1 MNVWGQLKIACENDS
16 DYNPFVFLLVFYC
29 FYLVWC
35 FIFFFFFLQM
45 IAECADI
52 WYKLSKDEKE
62 SHIRVMRIYLLSP
75 FLFGQVYQDD
85 KVRHICYTHFKPGLN
100 ITTSEWNLIC

>member
-1 MNVWGQLKIACENDS
+1 MITT
-16 DYNPFVFLLVFYC
+16 LL
-29 FYLVWC
+29 
-35 FIFFFFFLQM
+35 FFFLFSTVSTWFDVSFSFSFFYQM

-85 KVRHICYTHFKPGLN
+85 KVRHICYAHFKPGLN
-100 ITTSEWNLIC
+100 ITTSE

>member
-1 MNVWGQLKIACENDS
+1 MTVITT
-16 DYNPFVFLLVFYC
+16 FL
-29 FYLVWC
+29 
-35 FIFFFFFLQM
+35 FFFLFSTVSTWFDVSFSFSFFYQM

-100 ITTSEWNLIC
+100 ITTSE

>member
-1 MNVWGQLKIACENDS
+1 MITT
-16 DYNPFVFLLVFYC
+16 FL
-29 FYLVWC
+29 
-35 FIFFFFFLQM
+35 FFFLFSTVSTWFDVSFSFSFFYQM

-100 ITTSEWNLIC
+100 ITTSE

>member
-1 MNVWGQLKIACENDS
+1 MTVITT
-16 DYNPFVFLLVFYC
+16 LL
-29 FYLVWC
+29 
-35 FIFFFFFLQM
+35 FFFLFSTVSTWFDVSFSFSFFYQM

-85 KVRHICYTHFKPGLN
+85 KVRHICHTHFKPGLN
-100 ITTSEWNLIC
+100 ITTSE

>member
-1 MNVWGQLKIACENDS
+1 MTVITT
-16 DYNPFVFLLVFYC
+16 LL
-29 FYLVWC
+29 
-35 FIFFFFFLQM
+35 FFFLFSTVSTWFDVSFSFSFFYQT

-100 ITTSEWNLIC
+100 ITTSE

>member
-1 MNVWGQLKIACENDS
+1 MITT
-16 DYNPFVFLLVFYC
+16 LL
-29 FYLVWC
+29 
-35 FIFFFFFLQM
+35 FFFLFSTVSTWFDVSFSFSFFYQM

-85 KVRHICYTHFKPGLN
+85 KVRYICYTHFKPGLN
-100 ITTSEWNLIC
+100 ITTSE

>member
-1 MNVWGQLKIACENDS
+1 MITT
-16 DYNPFVFLLVFYC
+16 LL
-29 FYLVWC
+29 
-35 FIFFFFFLQM
+35 FFFLFSTVSTWFDVSFSFSFFYQM

-85 KVRHICYTHFKPGLN
+85 KVRHTCYTHFKPGLN
-100 ITTSEWNLIC
+100 ITTSE

>member
-1 MNVWGQLKIACENDS
+1 MTVITT
-16 DYNPFVFLLVFYC
+16 LL
-29 FYLVWC
+29 
-35 FIFFFFFLQM
+35 FFFLFSTVSTWFDVSFSFSFFEQM

-100 ITTSEWNLIC
+100 ITTSE